1 MEQYTFETAM
11 ARLEQ
16 IVRTLEEGKSTLEES
31 LSVFEEGVRLVKLCT
46 TALDG
51 AEQKVK
57 ILLED
62 GNGGMAENDF
72 GKAEGRS

>member
-46 TALDG
+46 AALDG

-57 ILLED
+57 ILLDD
-62 GNGGMAENDF
+62 GNGNLTETDF
-72 GKAEGRS
+72 VKTEGKS

>member
-1 MEQYTFETAM
+1 MENYTFETAM

-16 IVRTLEEGKSTLEES
+16 IVHTLEEGKSTLEES

-46 TALDG
+46 SALDG

-57 ILLED
+57 ILLDE
-62 GNGGMAENDF
+62 GNGRFEEADF
-72 GKAEGRS
+72 NKTEGKQ

>member
-16 IVRTLEEGKSTLEES
+16 IVRSLEEGKSTLEES

-46 TALDG
+46 SALDG

-57 ILLED
+57 ILLDD
-62 GNGGMAENDF
+62 GNGGLAETDF
-72 GKAEGRS
+72 NKAEGKS

>member
-16 IVRTLEEGKSTLEES
+16 IVRSLEEGKSTLEES

-46 TALDG
+46 SALDG

-57 ILLED
+57 ILLDD
-62 GNGGMAENDF
+62 GNGGLAETDF
-72 GKAEGRS
+72 SKAEGKS